1 VVYAPL
7 DESAITAIVKG
18 TNPDRV
24 MILPSGFSILPGRLQ
39 GDEDRGTTGSLL
51 TVAFHV
57 FESVTNKS
65 HILPEY
71 IHTMRKVIT
80 DTVTSIKDIVQY
92 HNRPNNWMED
102 SDFLVRF

>member
-1 VVYAPL
+1 MVYAPL

-39 GDEDRGTTGSLL
+39 GDEDRGTGSLL

-57 FESVTNKS
+57 VESATNKPY
-65 HILPEY
+65 IPPESIQI
-71 IHTMRKVIT
+71 IHKVIT
-80 DTVTSIKDIVQY
+80 DTVTSIKDIVLY
-92 HNRPNNWMED
+92 HNHRNNWMED
-102 SDFLVRF
+102 RDFLVRS